1 MGGGAIIAP
10 SENSYID
17 SRKDICTQGKDEG
30 PMTLLELFALL
41 KKHLR
46 LVVALPVA
54 CALVCA
60 VVSYGFLPNT
70 YTATTSMYVLAKTGD
85 GTSNTLNSDLTA
97 SQQLTN
103 DVSTLLKSSRVE
115 TQTAGALGLKDLSDY
130 KIDVTSSTTSR
141 VISLSVTGT
150 DPAQTAEVANGLA
163 QQVSAIAQEVMN
175 VDSVNV
181 VDQAQTPESPSGP
194 RRPLY
199 VAVAFLAGLFLA
211 VAFVV
216 VEDMV
221 NTRVR
226 SQEELEELVGL
237 PVMGRIPAMKE
248 AR

>member
-1 MGGGAIIAP
+1 
-10 SENSYID
+10 
-17 SRKDICTQGKDEG
+17 
-30 PMTLLELFALL
+30 MTLLELFALL

-46 LVVALPVA
+46 LVIALPVL

-60 VVSYGFLPNT
+60 VVSYGFLPNA

-85 GTSNTLNSDLTA
+85 GNSNSLNSDLTA

-103 DVSTLLKSSRVE
+103 DVSTLLKSTRVE
-115 TQTAGALGLKDLSDY
+115 TQTAGALGLKSLSGY
-130 KIDVTSSTTSR
+130 KIDVSSSTTSR
-141 VISLSVTGT
+141 VITLSVTGT

-194 RRPLY
+194 KRPLY

-237 PVMGRIPAMKE
+237 PVMGRIPAVKE

>member
-1 MGGGAIIAP
+1 M
-10 SENSYID
+10 
-17 SRKDICTQGKDEG
+17 
-30 PMTLLELFALL
+30 
-41 KKHLR
+41 
-46 LVVALPVA
+46 
-54 CALVCA
+54 
-60 VVSYGFLPNT
+60 
-70 YTATTSMYVLAKTGD
+70 
-85 GTSNTLNSDLTA
+85 
-97 SQQLTN
+97 
-103 DVSTLLKSSRVE
+103 E

-130 KIDVTSSTTSR
+130 KIDVASSTTSR

-194 RRPLY
+194 KRPLY